1 MDQLYLIRKTL
12 GDLIPRHMQI
22 FRTNEFFA
30 GVTLPM
36 PDQREPLEVK
46 MPKSMNREAM
56 DFLYE
61 CLDRDPLKRWTCE
74 QLMRHPYFSGFSFRL
89 PSSDLEEFEKIRRN
103 TFSNGSTLFPHL
115 SSTNGMGSPPDYAAG
130 LNNQKGYHVQS
141 QSNYRESFEHL
152 PTI

>member
-1 MDQLYLIRKTL
+1 
-12 GDLIPRHMQI
+12 MQI